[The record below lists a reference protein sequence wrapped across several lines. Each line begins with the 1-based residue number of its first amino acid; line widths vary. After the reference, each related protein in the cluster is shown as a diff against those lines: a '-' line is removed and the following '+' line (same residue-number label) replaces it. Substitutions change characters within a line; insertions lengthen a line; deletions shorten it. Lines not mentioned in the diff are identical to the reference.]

1 MSVSIGDVEL
11 MMKNEMAKMMEIEM
25 AKMRKIIEKQVKKE
39 YGIACDSD
47 SEDESEKTSVYE
59 TASSN
64 GFESTLPEVDLD
76 YEQKREYTVRKLTHR
91 LQVHVDHDNSVIL
104 TSSTQCGKTDY
115 VLSAVELLL
124 PRAIINVI
132 VCESFNVQLN
142 QLKERLTVKNM
153 TYEVLADACSS
164 KRTIETFV
172 VKWNKRLGKDQN
184 LTILMLNN
192 TTQITKLSKL
202 VDKLKFTKINVFV
215 DEGDTLNKYDCAH
228 YNDKGKTQDLWEE
241 FFDAHEARVFK
252 VFITATPEN
261 VIAIQKVTRENILLL
276 PVPSTYRKVT
286 ELHPWEGNIESV
298 QGELDRIRALKN
310 GEFILY
316 VDEVYKS
323 SHEYY
328 ARDFS
333 VLLGCVTVGYNG
345 DGVIAYINGESCGNY
360 GSISSCLSAIKPL
373 ALMKGLIVIGA
384 KLINRGISFVGS
396 DMDEPMAASVMF
408 LVPSKKPYCVAT
420 AQILGRVTGTGRSDI
435 TRRAV
440 YCTQKV
446 IKAYTDYLHNQE
458 LIFNGP
464 SGFSGLKNPD
474 AKDPGIP
481 LDRPRKVF

>member
-1 MSVSIGDVEL
+1 
-11 MMKNEMAKMMEIEM
+11 
-25 AKMRKIIEKQVKKE
+25 
-39 YGIACDSD
+39 
-47 SEDESEKTSVYE
+47 
-59 TASSN
+59 
-64 GFESTLPEVDLD
+64 
-76 YEQKREYTVRKLTHR
+76 
-91 LQVHVDHDNSVIL
+91 
-104 TSSTQCGKTDY
+104 
-115 VLSAVELLL
+115 
-124 PRAIINVI
+124 
-132 VCESFNVQLN
+132 VQLN

-328 ARDFS
+328 AREFS

-435 TRRAV
+435 TRRVV

-481 LDRPRKVF
+481 LDRPFLSNTNQMYRDTCKEWGCIKTSDTIDGVKLSLIPKWIAEDTIIGKMFRFIYSCEGVITWQEFKSGVGYTGSDEQFMSLLRNGASKIGKIWRTLENHSEIYMNPHIRAYVSDNKLI